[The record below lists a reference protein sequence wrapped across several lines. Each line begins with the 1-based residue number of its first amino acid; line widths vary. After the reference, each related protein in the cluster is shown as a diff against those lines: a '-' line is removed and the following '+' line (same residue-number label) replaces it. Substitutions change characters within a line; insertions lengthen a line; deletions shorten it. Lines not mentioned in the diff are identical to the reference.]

1 LLRSQ
6 NVRILMLQTV
16 GAPSQPRSPDDVGP
30 DKFIEVDRSMAG
42 ELSRLHHYAVH
53 LGHFAHRT
61 YK

>member
-1 LLRSQ
+1 
-6 NVRILMLQTV
+6 MLQTV